1 MTSIKWHTKDD
12 RLLPERATKNSVG
25 YDFKAPNTVTIA
37 PKETVIIDSLV
48 ACDFSDNLWLGIY
61 GRSSF
66 ATKRLINPLG
76 VGVIDSDYFATGNT
90 IKIALLNIGDEE
102 ITIEKGDAIAQG
114 IFHSVNIGDDIVTTE
129 RIGGF
134 GSTDVSDEEY
144 PLIVEINGKNYK
156 AKYCKVDID
165 YTDNYLE
172 GILVNVYAREC
183 VFICKREHPRLH
195 DASEFIGY
203 DEKFEHHCWFIDNDD
218 IAIENCTKEEATSG
232 FIESLIVKEG

>member
-1 MTSIKWHTKDD
+1 MTSIKWHTNDD
-12 RLLPERATKNSVG
+12 RLLPMRATKNSVG

-48 ACDFSDNLWLGIY
+48 ACDFSNDLWLGIY

-90 IKIALLNIGDEE
+90 IKIALLNIGYEE
-102 ITIEKGDAIAQG
+102 ITIKKGDAIAQG

-134 GSTDVSDEEY
+134 GSTDVIDEY
-144 PLIVEINGKNYK
+144 PLTVEIYGKKYK
-156 AKYCKVDID
+156 AKYAKSL
-165 YTDNYLE
+165 YHSLF
-172 GILVNVYAREC
+172 GILVYGADKDII
-183 VFICKREHPRLH
+183 FISKDKDGRLH
-195 DASEFIGY
+195 DAWSFFRVNTDVILNN
-203 DEKFEHHCWFIDNDD
+203 HCWFFEYDLGLVID
-218 IAIENCTKEEATSG
+218 ATKEEASND
-232 FIESLIVKEG
+232 FIESLLVKEG

>member
-1 MTSIKWHTKDD
+1 MSSIKWHTEDE

-25 YDFKAPNTVTIA
+25 YDFKAPNKITIA

-48 ACDFSDNLWLGIY
+48 ACDFSNDLWLGIY

-90 IKIALLNIGDEE
+90 IKIALLNIGYEE
-102 ITIEKGDAIAQG
+102 ITIEKGEAIAQG

-134 GSTDVSDEEY
+134 GSTDFKDEY
-144 PLIVEINGKNYK
+144 QLTVEINGKKHK
-156 AKYCKVDID
+156 AKYCKYAFGGSDK
-165 YTDNYLE
+165 YLY
-172 GILVNVYAREC
+172 GIFVSVGYHDS
-183 VFICKREHPRLH
+183 VFICK
-195 DASEFIGY
+195 
-203 DEKFEHHCWFIDNDD
+203 DEKLSLHGGSSLFGNLDFLKNHCWYVAEHSVVD
-218 IAIENCTKEEATSG
+218 CTKEEATND

>member
-12 RLLPERATKNSVG
+12 RLLPVRATKNSVG

-48 ACDFSDNLWLGIY
+48 ACDFSNDLWLGIY

-66 ATKRLINPLG
+66 AQKRLINPLG

-90 IKIALLNIGDEE
+90 IKIALFNIGYEE
-102 ITIEKGDAIAQG
+102 ITIKKGEAIAQG

-134 GSTDVSDEEY
+134 GSTDTKDEY
-144 PLIVEINGKNYK
+144 PLTVEIYGKKYK
-156 AKYCKVDID
+156 AKYVKNTAHGL
-165 YTDNYLE
+165 Y
-172 GILVNVYAREC
+172 GILVYGTDKDII
-183 VFICKREHPRLH
+183 FISKDKDGRLH
-195 DASEFIGY
+195 DAWSFFGVNTDVILNN
-203 DEKFEHHCWFIDNDD
+203 HCWFFEYDLSLLVD
-218 IAIENCTKEEATSG
+218 ATKEEATND
-232 FIESLIVKEG
+232 FIESLLVKEG